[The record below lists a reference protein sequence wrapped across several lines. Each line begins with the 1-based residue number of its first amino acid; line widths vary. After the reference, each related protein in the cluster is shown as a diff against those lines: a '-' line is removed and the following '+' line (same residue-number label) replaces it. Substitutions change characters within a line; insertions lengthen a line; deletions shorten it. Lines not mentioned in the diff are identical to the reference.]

1 MIYPLRPRGQKKH
14 ARILVQKCCEQ
25 GLQGN
30 ALDSKQFIRQS
41 DQATLSPAH
50 CHVVQTH
57 SYVNETVQMN
67 RNDAF
72 AELCRTDQEHILA
85 EWNAAVF
92 ASYPLD
98 TTGLLRTREDQF
110 RNPGGHAIRLAL
122 EEIYMA
128 VSGELSSERL
138 MRSSLEMFVKLRA
151 VQHFTTVQALGVIY
165 LLKPLLRERI
175 LPACLQNGLIDAYLE
190 AESRLD
196 AAALLAC
203 DIYVASREQV
213 FEERIGEIKR
223 QHAQLIRWAQKKEIP
238 GADTSSS

>member
-1 MIYPLRPRGQKKH
+1 MD
-14 ARILVQKCCEQ
+14 E
-25 GLQGN
+25 N
-30 ALDSKQFIRQS
+30 
-41 DQATLSPAH
+41 
-50 CHVVQTH
+50 
-57 SYVNETVQMN
+57 N
-67 RNDAF
+67 AF
-72 AELCRTDQEHILA
+72 AELCRTEQKHILA
-85 EWNAAVF
+85 KWSEAVF
-92 ASYPLD
+92 AGYPLD
-98 TTGLLRTREDQF
+98 TTGLARTREDQF